1 MSFSGLLLALVP
13 AARAG
18 KQVAT
23 CCRLPS
29 TTEEV
34 MAELVMGRSRMEVVP
49 LLDKPPAACQT

>member
-1 MSFSGLLLALVP
+1 VLPTGLLLALP
-13 AARAG
+13 LLKAARAG

-34 MAELVMGRSRMEVVP
+34 MAEVVMGRSSMEEVP
-49 LLDKPPAACQT
+49 LLDKPPAA